1 VLVCVLWVA
10 PSALATSSVVTN
22 TDDSG
27 AGSLRQAVTAAN
39 NDAAADTITF
49 APGVTGQIS
58 LTGGELTI
66 THDLTITGPGA
77 TALVLNGNNATTILQ
92 VSGST
97 TVAVS
102 RLGFASGR
110 SSSSGEAGAIQNAGS
125 LSVSDSDFGFNTAT
139 AAGPNAGG
147 GAIQNT
153 GTLTVTDSSFGSNAA
168 GGAGSNVDLSGIGTG
183 GAIDNAGTSLTVSG
197 STFAQ
202 NTAGGN
208 GGGGVDSG
216 QGRGGAIFSSA
227 PMTIT
232 DSTFTANQAGGT
244 LAGGGLSGEG
254 FGGAISVGASSA
266 ILVND
271 TIDANSLGSASLAT
285 SGAGIDST
293 GGTVTAQSTIVSGN
307 TGGANCRTSLAITS
321 DHSLEGPAGQTS
333 CGFDLASADPL
344 LQPLADNGGP
354 TQTQALSTGSPAIGA
369 VPLASCRTTT
379 DQRGL
384 PRPEIGDSRCDVGAY
399 EVQKADLTA
408 TVTDDVNGAVPFG
421 RSWTWKLHIANAG
434 GSPASFASGQTI
446 LLDDLPAAGLA
457 YGTPAVATAGG
468 VSGTVSC
475 QVASAELSCAP
486 SGGAVSLPTGSAV
499 DVSVA
504 VTPSAAGTYSEP
516 RAGGACAVDPFSVI
530 DEANETNN
538 ACSDSVTVAQ
548 APAPPAPGSPSARI
562 ISPAPRGTY
571 TQGQTVRTSFSCAEG
586 TNGPGLASCTDSNH
600 GAAPAGR
607 LDTATLGA
615 HVYTVTA
622 TSRDG
627 DRFTAD
633 LTYRVVKRL
642 TVVIGTARATVAGGR
657 APVHLTCSGGAAGA
671 TCRGRLSLILKIGSG
686 KRAKVMTLGSSS
698 YSVRSGARG
707 KTLSVRLTAGGLTR
721 LQHAAG
727 RHLKVIAVLTL
738 KSRPT
743 IRPTLILRL
752 PAKRRR

>member
-1 VLVCVLWVA
+1 VLVCLLWAA
-10 PSALATSSVVTN
+10 PSALATSSVVAN

-27 AGSLRQAVTAAN
+27 AGSLRQAITAAN
-39 NDAAADTITF
+39 SDATADTITF
-49 APGVTGQIS
+49 ASGVTGQIN
-58 LTGGELTI
+58 LTGGGLTI

-139 AAGPNAGG
+139 ATGPNAGG

-168 GGAGSNVDLSGIGTG
+168 GGAGSNVDLSGIGNG

-208 GGGGVDSG
+208 GGGGIDSG

-227 PMTIT
+227 SMTIT

-254 FGGAISVGASSA
+254 SGGAISVGASTA

-285 SGAGIDST
+285 SGAGIDSS

-307 TGGANCRTSLAITS
+307 TGGANCHTSLAITS

-333 CGFDLASADPL
+333 CGFDLASTDPL

-354 TQTQALSTGSPAIGA
+354 TQTQALGAGSPAIGA
-369 VPLASCRTTT
+369 VPVASCRTTT

-384 PRPEIGDSRCDVGAY
+384 PRPDSGDSRCDVGAY
-399 EVQKADLTA
+399 EVQQPDLTA
-408 TVTDDVNGAVPFG
+408 TATDDVSGAVPFG

-446 LLDDLPAAGLA
+446 LLDDLPATGLA
-457 YGTPAVATAGG
+457 YGTPAVAMASG
-468 VSGTVSC
+468 VSGTVGC
-475 QVASAELSCAP
+475 QVAMGELSCTP
-486 SGGAVSLPTGSAV
+486 SGGAVNLPSGSAV
-499 DVSVA
+499 DVSFA
-504 VTPSAAGTYSEP
+504 VTPSAAGTYTEP
-516 RAGGACAVDPFSVI
+516 RARGTCAVDPFSVI
-530 DEANETNN
+530 EEANETNN
-538 ACSDSVTVAQ
+538 ACSDSVTVGQ
-548 APAPPAPGSPSARI
+548 APVAAPPSARI
-562 ISPAPRGTY
+562 SSPRSGGTY
-571 TQGQTVRTSFSCAEG
+571 TQDQAVRTSFACAEG
-586 TNGPGLASCTDSNH
+586 TNGPGLASCADSNH
-600 GAAPAGR
+600 GVAPVGR
-607 LDTATLGA
+607 LDTSRLGA

-627 DRFTAD
+627 NRFTAE
-633 LTYRVVKRL
+633 LAYRVVKRL
-642 TVVIGTARATVAGGR
+642 TVTIATARTTAAGRR
-657 APVHLTCSGGAAGA
+657 ALVHLSCSGAAGA
-671 TCRGRLSLILKIGSG
+671 TCRGRLSLTLKIGKG
-686 KRAKVMTLGSSS
+686 KRAKVLTLGSSS
-698 YSVRSGARG
+698 YSLKSGAKG
-707 KTLSVRLTAGGLTR
+707 KTLSVRLTAGALTR

-727 RHLKVIAVLTL
+727 RQLKVVAVVTL

-743 IRPTLILRL
+743 IRRTLILRL
-752 PAKRRR
+752 PAQRRG